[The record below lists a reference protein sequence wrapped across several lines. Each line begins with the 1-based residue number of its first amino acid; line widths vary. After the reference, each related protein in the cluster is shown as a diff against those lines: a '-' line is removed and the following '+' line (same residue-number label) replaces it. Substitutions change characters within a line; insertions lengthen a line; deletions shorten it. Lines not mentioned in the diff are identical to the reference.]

1 MKIKNFLKSTV
12 KSIKLMKRLNEVRM
26 EIQEHFIRNVIEAPD
41 EPTRIEALF
50 ELKDEYLRIITRY
63 K

>member
-1 MKIKNFLKSTV
+1 
-12 KSIKLMKRLNEVRM
+12 M

-50 ELKDEYLRIITRY
+50 ELKDEYLRIRTYCKKHR
-63 K
+63 KMRK